1 MSNEVYQP
9 LAIELDGCYKK
20 SFSELD
26 AGLQV
31 RVKRAFNPGW
41 DDLTESQ
48 RRSIALYH
56 DYGSDPKHEPVLY
69 FELIQLLDTLSS
81 MEIKARHES
90 KDPRALAIVD
100 FKELINLLLKT
111 DRETVGKEIQEL
123 RAKVA
128 IDEKP
133 LSGRTENN
141 YLRLIYTLAN
151 SIEGFNPKKPH
162 EAAKLIIDATGIES
176 IKQETIANYIS
187 KAHALD
193 SKERG

>member
-69 FELIQLLDTLSS
+69 FELWQFMDTLSA
-81 MEIKARHES
+81 MESKARVES
-90 KDPRALAIVD
+90 KEAVALVIVD
-100 FKELINLLLKT
+100 VKKQIESLLNN

-123 RAKVA
+123 RSKVA
-128 IDEKP
+128 VDERP
-133 LSGRTENN
+133 LSSIERKTTVKIIHALAKNGYKYPSHGALAEIVRDFQTNDNGVTENTLTK
-141 YLRLIYTLAN
+141 YLK
-151 SIEGFNPKKPH
+151 EF
-162 EAAKLIIDATGIES
+162 
-176 IKQETIANYIS
+176 
-187 KAHALD
+187 D
-193 SKERG
+193 SL